1 MGVTNAKRFAPVSRC
16 ITMHVLTRLT
26 VLLSTHSALM
36 GQSPLRVC
44 FQRGHSGQNLLDV
57 LVFAQGPSIWPSNQ
71 FAAEGSRLSSTVD
84 AGSAKLGSRI
94 VAGDQPARDRYM
106 IQNIAME

>member
-1 MGVTNAKRFAPVSRC
+1 M
-16 ITMHVLTRLT
+16 
-26 VLLSTHSALM
+26 
-36 GQSPLRVC
+36 
-44 FQRGHSGQNLLDV
+44 

-94 VAGDQPARDRYM
+94 VAGDQPASALLKYVAAVVHFLRGQFLDLCSGDRYM

>member
-1 MGVTNAKRFAPVSRC
+1 
-16 ITMHVLTRLT
+16 
-26 VLLSTHSALM
+26 M

-57 LVFAQGPSIWPSNQ
+57 LVFAQG
-71 FAAEGSRLSSTVD
+71 
-84 AGSAKLGSRI
+84 SAKLGSRI